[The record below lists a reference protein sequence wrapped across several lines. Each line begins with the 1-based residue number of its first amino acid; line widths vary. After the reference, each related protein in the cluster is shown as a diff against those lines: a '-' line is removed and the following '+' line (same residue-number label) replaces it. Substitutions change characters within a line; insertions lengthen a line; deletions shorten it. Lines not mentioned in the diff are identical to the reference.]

1 MMDIAVVVFVIFC
14 ILVVLAMIGLPLAG
28 MIHEIVDPKTLDK
41 ILFRNDVQKFEKRRN
56 YHL

>member
-28 MIHEIVDPKTLDK
+28 FIHEIVDPKITDK
-41 ILFRNDVQKFEKRRN
+41 LFSSKEDKTFERSRN
-56 YHL
+56 YYL